1 MNLILALVFSLS
13 KTLNG
18 ILLQFEFSC
27 ELDYIYIYKCVLY
40 AFAILIRKE
49 ATHAKLLFSILCFIE
64 IENSVVGSN
73 AY

>member
-1 MNLILALVFSLS
+1 MEFCCNLNSAVNWI
-13 KTLNG
+13 
-18 ILLQFEFSC
+18 
-27 ELDYIYIYKCVLY
+27 IYIYKCVLY